1 MAHVLSF
8 RFLVSLLGKS
18 FGLVSFIVLNLVFLN
33 LVLGLA

>member
-1 MAHVLSF
+1 MAHMQSY

-18 FGLVSFIVLNLVFLN
+18 FGLVSFIVLNLVILN